1 MLWGLRES
9 GKTSA
14 CKNGILPRT
23 FQRKKKHL
31 SSKMRTKWG
40 PVLELQIVI
49 FIKIVKGLQKSAYL
63 QHYTDHNKSEYVN
76 YGGTFMK
83 FHFPGQACT
92 DAGGHF
98 YISSFNGRWTHFHM
112 GKNETVCVKLGL
124 HEDHFSSL
132 VLMRTKFSIEDLFAS
147 TKKQRNSNQG
157 WFEFNSEISNIS
169 APAIFFQLIRVGIM
183 FRHWTEG
190 VNIFLHHPRSSAKI
204 YFISFLL
211 GLRNT

>member
-1 MLWGLRES
+1 
-9 GKTSA
+9 
-14 CKNGILPRT
+14 
-23 FQRKKKHL
+23 
-31 SSKMRTKWG
+31 
-40 PVLELQIVI
+40 
-49 FIKIVKGLQKSAYL
+49 
-63 QHYTDHNKSEYVN
+63 
-76 YGGTFMK
+76 
-83 FHFPGQACT
+83 
-92 DAGGHF
+92 
-98 YISSFNGRWTHFHM
+98 M